1 MPGYTLFLQASDDES
16 KSLPIVVGQYE
27 AQSIALAMEE
37 ITLNRPMTH
46 DLLDTVI
53 QVFSEGLVQV
63 SIADLQEGTYYA
75 RLHVETGDKVEQVDA
90 RPSDAIAL
98 ALRRG
103 VPIMVEDRLFE
114 RSAVA
119 TPGVEEKSNKHGST
133 FHENVHAITEQA
145 EKRFDLEKDLRD
157 AVLEEDY
164 EKAARIRD
172 KLEAI
177 SKTHD

>member
-1 MPGYTLFLQASDDES
+1 MPGYTLFLQAAEDES

-53 QVFSEGLVQV
+53 QVFSEGLIQV

-103 VPIMVEDRLFE
+103 VPIMVEERLFE

-119 TPGVEEKSNKHGST
+119 TPGVDEKSNKHGST